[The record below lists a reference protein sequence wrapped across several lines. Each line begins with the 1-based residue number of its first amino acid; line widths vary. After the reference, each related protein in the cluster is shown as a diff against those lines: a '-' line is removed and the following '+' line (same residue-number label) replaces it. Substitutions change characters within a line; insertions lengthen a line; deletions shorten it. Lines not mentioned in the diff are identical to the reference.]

1 MKKWWHRWLVL
12 PGELRRL
19 GVIGLNQRNGRYLLP
34 NNNRK
39 FYRKVDDKLVTKL
52 LAREMNLAVPELYH
66 VFKTQQSVSGIAET
80 LAPYESFV
88 MKPSRGSGGRGVL
101 VIKGRRRDMFLKA
114 SGAVITAK
122 EVERHATDILGGLF
136 SLGGNRDVAMVEA
149 CITCH
154 AELAKISY
162 QGAPDVRVIM
172 LHGYP
177 VMAMLRVATRQSDG
191 RANLHQGA
199 IGIGIDLASGTSVHA
214 IHHGSPVDRHPDLDT
229 ELLGVQVP
237 GWDQVLEMA
246 TKGYEMTGLGYLGAD
261 LIVDETR
268 GPVVIELNARPGLAI
283 QLANAAGL
291 RHRFDKVHAQALR
304 NPGLGWQDRLAF
316 SVDAFGRRGDIP
328 VPGTSQTGDRN
339 VPSP

>member
-1 MKKWWHRWLVL
+1 MKKWWHRWLML
-12 PGELRRL
+12 PGELNRL
-19 GVIGLNQRNGRYLLP
+19 GVIGLNQRNGKYLLP

-52 LAREMNLAVPELYH
+52 LAQEMNLAVPELYH
-66 VFKTQQSVSGIAET
+66 VFRTQQSVGDLHET
-80 LAPYESFV
+80 LAKFDSFV

-101 VIKGRRRDMFLKA
+101 VIKGRRGEKFVKA
-114 SGAVITAK
+114 SGVVITAK
-122 EVERHATDILGGLF
+122 DVERHATEILGGLF
-136 SLGGNRDVAMVEA
+136 SLGGSRDVAMVEA

-199 IGIGIDLASGTSVHA
+199 IGIGIDLASGVTIHA
-214 IHHGSPVDRHPDLDT
+214 IHHGSPVTRHPDLDT
-229 ELLGVQVP
+229 ELLGMEIP
-237 GWDQVLEMA
+237 GWDQVMEMA
-246 TKGYEMTGLGYLGAD
+246 TRGYEMTGLGYLGAD

-283 QLANAAGL
+283 QLANATGL
-291 RHRFDKVHAQALR
+291 RHRFERVKQQATEH
-304 NPGLGWQDRLAF
+304 PGLPWQDRLEF
-316 SVDAFGRRGDIP
+316 SMKAFGKKT
-328 VPGTSQTGDRN
+328 V
-339 VPSP
+339 

>member
-1 MKKWWHRWLVL
+1 MKKWWHRWLVF
-12 PGELRRL
+12 PGELKRL
-19 GVIGLNQRNGRYLLP
+19 GVIGLNERNGKYLLP

-52 LAREMNLAVPELYH
+52 LAQEMGLAVPELYH
-66 VFKTQQSVSGIAET
+66 VFRTQQELKDLSAVLSSHG
-80 LAPYESFV
+80 SFV

-101 VIKGRRRDMFLKA
+101 VIKGRRGDKFVKA
-114 SGAVITAK
+114 SGVVITVK
-122 EVERHATDILGGLF
+122 DVIRHAREILGGLF
-136 SLGGNRDVAMVEA
+136 SLGGSRDVAMVEA
-149 CITCH
+149 CICCH
-154 AELAKISY
+154 DELAQISY

-199 IGIGIDLASGTSVHA
+199 IGIGIDLMTGRTIHA
-214 IHHGSPVDRHPDLDT
+214 IHHGSPVTRHPDLDT
-229 ELLGVQVP
+229 ELSGLHIP

-246 TKGYEMTGLGYLGAD
+246 TKGYEMTGLGYLGSD
-261 LIVDETR
+261 LIVDESR

-291 RHRFDKVHAQALR
+291 RHRFEKVQAQALAH
-304 NPGLGWQDRLAF
+304 PGADWRERIKF
-316 SVDAFGRRGDIP
+316 SITAFGTEVQAAEGF
-328 VPGTSQTGDRN
+328 RN
-339 VPSP
+339 

>member
-12 PGELRRL
+12 PGELKRF
-19 GVIGLNQRNGRYLLP
+19 GIIGLNERNGTYLLP

-52 LAREMNLAVPELYH
+52 LAQEMGLAIPELYH
-66 VFKTQQSVSGIAET
+66 VFRTQQELKDMSSVLSH
-80 LAPYESFV
+80 YDSFV

-101 VIKGRRRDMFLKA
+101 VIKGRRGDKFVKA
-114 SGAVITAK
+114 SGIVMTSQ
-122 EVERHATDILGGLF
+122 EVMRHAREILGGLY
-136 SLGGNRDVAMVEA
+136 SLGGSRDVAMVEA
-149 CITCH
+149 CISSH
-154 AELAKISY
+154 HELAKISY

-199 IGIGIDLASGTSVHA
+199 IGIGIDLATGRTMHA
-214 IHHGSPVDRHPDLDT
+214 VHHGDSVTRHPDLDT
-229 ELLGVQVP
+229 ELLGLYIP

-261 LIVDETR
+261 LIVDEAR

-283 QLANAAGL
+283 QLANATGL
-291 RHRFDKVHAQALR
+291 RHRLEKVEQQALAH
-304 NPGLGWQDRLAF
+304 PGVNWSDRIKF
-316 SVDAFGRRGDIP
+316 SIAAFGTEVQAAEGF
-328 VPGTSQTGDRN
+328 RN
-339 VPSP
+339 